1 MKTEHISLSTSEKI
15 SFVSNLTTMLTAGIS
30 ILEVIDSLLEDAKG
44 KHKNFLEIIRE
55 DIVQG
60 NHLYYS
66 FSKFPRIFDK
76 VTINLIKAAEEA
88 GTLEITLKDLRD
100 NIKKEVEFS
109 DKIKS
114 ALIYP
119 ILITVVFIGV
129 LLMILVVVVPKIS
142 IVFLRLRVNLPLPT
156 KILIYT
162 SDFLLHNTLYIII
175 TLSLLFALAVFIYKR
190 NRSILFTPFY
200 SLPILSN
207 LIKEIDLTRF
217 SRSLS
222 LLLNSGVPIIY
233 ALELTKNVVI
243 RKETSRVIA
252 HSIELVM
259 AGKKLS
265 EGFKDAKSSI
275 PIIMIKLIEVGE
287 KSGALEKS
295 MQDVSEYLDYQV
307 SNTLKTFTAL
317 LEPVMLVVIGVMVG
331 GMMLAIIAP
340 IYSLIGQVGM
350 R

>member
-1 MKTEHISLSTSEKI
+1 MKTENISLSTSEKI
-15 SFVSNLTTMLTAGIS
+15 SFISNLTTMLNAGIS
-30 ILEVIDSLLEDAKG
+30 ILEAIDSLMEDAKG
-44 KHKNFLEIIRE
+44 KHKKFLEIIRE

-66 FSKFPRIFDK
+66 FSRFPRVFDK

-88 GTLEITLKDLRD
+88 GTLEVTLKDLRD

-109 DKIKS
+109 DKIKA

-119 ILITVVFIGV
+119 ILITVVFFGV

-142 IVFLRLRVNLPLPT
+142 VVFTRLRMNLPLPT
-156 KILIYT
+156 KILIFA
-162 SDFLLHNTLYIII
+162 SDFLIHNTLYILI
-175 TLSLLFALAVFIYKR
+175 SLILGVSAAVYIYKR
-190 NRSILFTPFY
+190 NRSVLFTPFY
-200 SLPILSN
+200 SLPVLST
-207 LIKEIDLTRF
+207 LIKQIDLTRF

-233 ALELTKNVVI
+233 ALELTRNVVI
-243 RKETSRVIA
+243 RKETAKVIA

-259 AGKKLS
+259 SGKKLS
-265 EGFKDAKSSI
+265 EGFKDARNTI

-317 LEPVMLVVIGVMVG
+317 LEPIMLVVIGVMVG

-340 IYSLIGQVGM
+340 IYGLIGQVGM